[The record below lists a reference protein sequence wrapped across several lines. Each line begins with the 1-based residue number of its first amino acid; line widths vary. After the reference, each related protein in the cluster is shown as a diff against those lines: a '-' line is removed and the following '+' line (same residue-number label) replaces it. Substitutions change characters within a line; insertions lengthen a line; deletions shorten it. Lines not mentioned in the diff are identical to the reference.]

1 MTLTGT
7 DSQNTLDREP
17 NLPCLDIVD
26 GDGEDYFNICVPL
39 SRASLSGN
47 WEAAKVILD
56 KRPELVSFAIT
67 ECYDTPLHVAA
78 LGEETKQMLDLV
90 KNLML
95 RMGNQ
100 DLELE
105 NNLSSTA
112 LVLAAA
118 TGKIKMVKIL
128 VNQNINLLNIPNGNG
143 LLPLQ
148 IAAQYGRRK
157 IVKFLYGAS
166 RRLSDYSWTHEKRSW
181 LVEKCAECDLFG
193 VALKIVKD
201 RPELASN
208 ALVMRALARKSVALN
223 RAEPNFILKIIKSI
237 FRAIKIKVGA
247 ADEDDTKDAVELL
260 KTVWKEIIRTV
271 PKNEII
277 IRIANSGALFV
288 AAEKGNTRF
297 IVELL
302 RAFPGLIWS
311 KNIESHTIFHVAVLN
326 RQQDIYN
333 LLYEIASLKDVLV
346 ATPDKDGN
354 NILHLVGLSS
364 QKMRS
369 KVSGASLLMQRELLW
384 YKEVEKLLPPPLRE
398 ATNKAGKTPHEIF
411 SKENEDLVSK
421 GLIWMKEDCIVVA
434 ALIVTVAMTVAFTV
448 PGGYVQDHGN
458 PIFIHKRSFI
468 VFVIADAVCLFS
480 SSTSLLVL
488 LSMLTS
494 RYGQRD
500 FLSSVPRKVMLGLTT
515 LFISVAAL
523 MVTFSASFFVLYHNG
538 LKWVPILIAIFAT
551 MPVMVFAAFQ
561 FPLLVDMFRSR
572 YDSHYLF
579 KPKKRDLF
587 IPDPPKG

>member
-302 RAFPGLIWS
+302 RAFP
-311 KNIESHTIFHVAVLN
+311 
-326 RQQDIYN
+326 
-333 LLYEIASLKDVLV
+333 V